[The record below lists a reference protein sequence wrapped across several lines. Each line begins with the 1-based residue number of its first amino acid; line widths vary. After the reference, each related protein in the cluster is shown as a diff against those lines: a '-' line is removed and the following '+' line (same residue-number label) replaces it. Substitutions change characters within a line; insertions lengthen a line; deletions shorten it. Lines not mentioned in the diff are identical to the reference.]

1 MVIVNMDVEK
11 MGCYHMKLQCTKSPI
26 LALFWPRLHLRAI
39 GAYQDVG
46 SLGLSKHAEGT
57 DHLFMNP
64 MYALGS
70 SACLERPGEP
80 TSW

>member
-11 MGCYHMKLQCTKSPI
+11 MGCYHMKLQCTKYPI
-26 LALFWPRLHLRAI
+26 LALFRPRLHLSAI

-57 DHLFMNP
+57 EGMH
-64 MYALGS
+64 
-70 SACLERPGEP
+70 RVHK
-80 TSW
+80 

>member
-1 MVIVNMDVEK
+1 
-11 MGCYHMKLQCTKSPI
+11 MKLQCTKYPI

-39 GAYQDVG
+39 GPYQDVG

-64 MYALGS
+64 MRALG
-70 SACLERPGEP
+70 ALERPRER